1 MKKILSSFFT
11 ICTVLLF
18 NSVHAQQIGSWQ
30 VYPSYWNATQN
41 LVVGTVVYSL
51 CDGNLLAYDTEDT
64 SVKTYNR
71 LNDLNDVHISHMAY
85 SEEAKRIILIYDNG
99 NIDLMDENEN
109 VLNLASSVS

>member
-1 MKKILSSFFT
+1 MKRILSSFFT
-11 ICTVLLF
+11 ICTALLF
-18 NSVHAQQIGSWQ
+18 GSVHAQQIGSWQ

-71 LNDLNDVHISHMAY
+71 LNDLNDVHISHI
-85 SEEAKRIILIYDNG
+85 KKNHP
-99 NIDLMDENEN
+99 DL
-109 VLNLASSVS
+109 